1 MSSKGGQ
8 CSHLMQFLVEVKVP
22 PVQGVTV
29 EGSGWGQR
37 HLAAIRD
44 DVMSTPTKAKHNMPA
59 HSHVHTSFKGL
70 GPPAACNVNEFMPCC
85 AYPRAMVPSLSMI

>member
-1 MSSKGGQ
+1 MSGKGGQ
-8 CSHLMQFLVEVKVP
+8 CSHLTQFLVEVKVP

-44 DVMSTPTKAKHNMPA
+44 DVMSTPTKAKHNMSA
-59 HSHVHTSFKGL
+59 HSHVHINFKVWVHPWPVTL
-70 GPPAACNVNEFMPCC
+70 MSLYHAVFTRVLWSPL
-85 AYPRAMVPSLSMI
+85 YP